1 MTRRV
6 LLFGR
11 PNVGKSSL
19 FNRLTGTREAL
30 VADQPGVTRDL
41 RTGTLRAPNPKAGGA
56 KSGGASGGSGSKGSK
71 SGPKPGNGEDASG
84 AARGSV
90 PQVQVVDAGGIV
102 APGKA
107 SGAGKSGGA
116 SGVSGGGAEPLQLLD
131 RAVSDLAWQAAED
144 ADLVLLVTEADG
156 PPQALDHQL
165 AKGLRVRGIDAWVL
179 ANKADGQDPH
189 QVLAEHAELGL
200 GSPRPLSA
208 RTGRGTG
215 ALRTALQEWA
225 SQGGEGELAAQSGEI
240 AAPPA
245 PPRVLLLGRPNSG
258 KSTLLNRLAG
268 EERALVSEVA
278 GTTRDDLDIPLELD
292 GAQML
297 LVDTAGIRRRVG
309 HSTDIERIAAARA
322 LQRSSDAELVL
333 LLIDAQAGIVE
344 QDIRLLAEAVRRAAA
359 LVLVLSK
366 ADLADAARLR
376 ELGQELER
384 RLPLAADLPRVPLS
398 AQKGSGMAQLRKEIA
413 AAVREL
419 HAPLPTSWVNRILGG
434 LVRRHPPPQ
443 AGRGRRPAL
452 RFANVSQRLPLR
464 IGIRGTRCG
473 ELPEHYLAYL
483 RNGFRQ
489 GLKLRASVVGLDF
502 PATANPYAEKAGGK
516 RRAGAP
522 QGQRT
527 SRPSAPGRASSLSG
541 MGRSGGGR
549 SGAGRSGAGGSGRE
563 GSGGGRSG
571 TGRSGRGSPQ

>member
-41 RTGTLRAPNPKAGGA
+41 RTGRLRAPNPK
-56 KSGGASGGSGSKGSK
+56 
-71 SGPKPGNGEDASG
+71 DAPE
-84 AARGSV
+84 AALGDAPEV
-90 PQVQVVDAGGIV
+90 EVVDAGGIV
-102 APGKA
+102 APGR
-107 SGAGKSGGA
+107 AGKA
-116 SGVSGGGAEPLQLLD
+116 AAEPSEMLD
-131 RAVSDLAWQAAED
+131 RAVSDLAWQAAQD

-165 AKGLRVRGIDAWVL
+165 AQGLRVRGIDTWVL

-215 ALRTALQEWA
+215 ALRTALYQWA
-225 SQGGEGELAAQSGEI
+225 QRGGADEAAGIARSPEQAAAPDEEAGGEAEEAGQEP
-240 AAPPA
+240 AAPP
-245 PPRVLLLGRPNSG
+245 RILLLGRPNSG

-292 GAQML
+292 GAQVR

-309 HSTDIERIAAARA
+309 HSSDIERIAAARA

-333 LLIDAQAGIVE
+333 LLIDAEAGLVE

-366 ADLADAARLR
+366 ADLVEAARLR

-384 RLPLAADLPRVPLS
+384 RLPLAAGLPRVPLS
-398 AQKGSGMAQLRKEIA
+398 AQKGRGMAQLRKEIA

-443 AGRGRRPAL
+443 AGLGRRPAL

-464 IGIRGTRCG
+464 IGIRGSRC
-473 ELPEHYLAYL
+473 EQLPEHYLAYL

-502 PATANPYAEKAGGK
+502 PATANPFAEKADKK
-516 RRAGAP
+516 RRAGAGE
-522 QGQRT
+522 GQRKPR
-527 SRPSAPGRASSLSG
+527 SSAPGRASSLSG
-541 MGRSGGGR
+541 MGRSGTKR
-549 SGAGRSGAGGSGRE
+549 RN
-563 GSGGGRSG
+563 
-571 TGRSGRGSPQ
+571 PQ

>member
-41 RTGTLRAPNPKAGGA
+41 RTGKLRPPNPK
-56 KSGGASGGSGSKGSK
+56 
-71 SGPKPGNGEDASG
+71 DAPE
-84 AARGSV
+84 AAQGDAPEV
-90 PQVQVVDAGGIV
+90 EVVDAGGIV
-102 APGKA
+102 AQGKA
-107 SGAGKSGGA
+107 GKAGKAGD
-116 SGVSGGGAEPLQLLD
+116 EPLELLD
-131 RAVSDLAWQAAED
+131 RAVSDLAWRAAQD

-165 AKGLRVRGIDAWVL
+165 AQGLRVRGIETWVL

-215 ALRTALQEWA
+215 ALRTALREWA
-225 SQGGEGELAAQSGEI
+225 QRDQEAQRKKGAVAALPPSDGEEDREGEAGAPRSPEQAAALGEDASEEVGQEP
-240 AAPPA
+240 AAPP
-245 PPRVLLLGRPNSG
+245 RILLLGRPNSG

-292 GAQML
+292 GAQVR

-309 HSTDIERIAAARA
+309 HSSDIERIAAARA

-333 LLIDAQAGIVE
+333 LLIDAEAGLVE

-366 ADLADAARLR
+366 ADLVDAARLR

-384 RLPLAADLPRVPLS
+384 RLPLAAGLPRVPLS
-398 AQKGSGMAQLRKEIA
+398 AQKGRGMAQLRKEIA

-443 AGRGRRPAL
+443 AGLGRRPAL

-464 IGIRGTRCG
+464 IGIRGSRC
-473 ELPEHYLAYL
+473 EQLPEHYLAYL

-502 PATANPYAEKAGGK
+502 PATANPYAEKADKK
-516 RRAGAP
+516 RRGGAGE
-522 QGQRT
+522 GQRKP
-527 SRPSAPGRASSLSG
+527 RLSAPGRASSLSG
-541 MGRSGGGR
+541 MGRSGTKR
-549 SGAGRSGAGGSGRE
+549 RN
-563 GSGGGRSG
+563 
-571 TGRSGRGSPQ
+571 PQ